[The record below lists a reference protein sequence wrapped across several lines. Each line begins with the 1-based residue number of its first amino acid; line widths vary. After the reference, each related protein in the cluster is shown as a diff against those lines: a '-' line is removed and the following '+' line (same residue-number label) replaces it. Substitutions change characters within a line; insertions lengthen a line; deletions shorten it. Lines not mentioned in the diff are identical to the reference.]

1 MKMAVL
7 PSSYKVGGIYH
18 LIMEGKARVLVVL

>member
-7 PSSYKVGGIYH
+7 PSSCKIGRIYH
-18 LIMEGKARVLVVL
+18 LIMEGKEHVLVVL